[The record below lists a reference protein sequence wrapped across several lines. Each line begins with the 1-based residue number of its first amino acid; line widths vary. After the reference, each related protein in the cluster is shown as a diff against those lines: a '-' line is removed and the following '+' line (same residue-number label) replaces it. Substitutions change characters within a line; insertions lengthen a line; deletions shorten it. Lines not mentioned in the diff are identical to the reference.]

1 MRLGRKYH
9 RACLLNASGGGAK
22 SPERRSDRFHYKQ
35 IRISRKPLGFVDGA
49 EQDMMMKLRFPTGGS
64 DMMGMT
70 LKGHIRMD
78 DEDPNGPDIPE
89 PQGPE
94 VKEPDDNRTLT
105 SPISELESRL
115 FDQRK
120 VLIFGGIN
128 DKIARD
134 VTGRLLALAGASDKP
149 IDVYVNSPG
158 GHVESGDT
166 IHDMIRFVD
175 GIAPVNVIGTGWVA
189 SAGALIFA
197 AGHKD
202 RRFCLPNTRF
212 LLHQPMG
219 GVRGPATDIDIEARE
234 IVKMRERLNRLFARE
249 TGQTYEKICKDTDR
263 NYWMSAEEAISYGL
277 VTKIISS
284 LSELR

>member
-1 MRLGRKYH
+1 MLNGMQPNH
-9 RACLLNASGGGAK
+9 R
-22 SPERRSDRFHYKQ
+22 
-35 IRISRKPLGFVDGA
+35 
-49 EQDMMMKLRFPTGGS
+49 
-64 DMMGMT
+64 
-70 LKGHIRMD
+70 IRMD

-94 VKEPDDNRTLT
+94 PKEPDDNKTLS
-105 SPISELESRL
+105 SPVNELESRL

-120 VLIFGGIN
+120 VLVFGAIN
-128 DKIARD
+128 DKLARD
-134 VTGRLLALAGASDKP
+134 VTGRLLALAGASDRP

-175 GIAPVNVIGTGWVA
+175 SVAPVNVIGTGWVA

-197 AGHKD
+197 AGNPQ
-202 RRFCLPNTRF
+202 RRYCLPNTRF

-249 TGQTYEKICKDTDR
+249 TGQTYEKICRDTDR
-263 NYWMSAEEAISYGL
+263 NYWMSAEEAIAYGL
-277 VTKIISS
+277 VTRIISTIS
-284 LSELR
+284 DIH